1 MTTTDRAP
9 ALDDT
14 STRTLLYRAADHAA
28 DFLDGLDERPV
39 QPGGTHA
46 TLYAAL
52 GGELPAEGEP
62 AEQVIDELVAGT
74 ADGLLDST
82 GGAFF
87 GWVIGGVL
95 PAALAADWLTSAWD
109 QNTASYAHAPAQTV
123 VEQITGEWVI
133 DLLGLPPHA
142 SFAAVTGS
150 QMGHVTALAAAR
162 NGLLH
167 RAGWDVSA
175 RGLFGAPTIQV
186 VCSADRHASIDRA
199 LRLLG
204 FGTGAIHA
212 VATEASGR
220 IDLGALE
227 HALAATA
234 GSPTILCLQAGDLHT
249 GAFDPFEQAI
259 DLARGRENVWVHIDG
274 AFGLWAAASPR
285 HRGLTAG
292 MERADSW
299 VTDAHKML
307 NTPYD
312 CGFAIVADSA
322 AHRSATA
329 MQASYMPPAAG
340 AARDP
345 MDWTPEWSRRS
356 RATPVYAA
364 LRSLGRDGVA
374 ALIDADCEHA
384 AALVAGIHALDGA
397 EAVAFPVFN
406 QGLIRFHD
414 PDGSDRVKSDH
425 SGRGLVDRDP
435 ADSDLSNLADDAF
448 TDRVVARIQ
457 RDGQAWFGSATWRGM
472 HVMRVSVCDWRTTPA
487 HVERAIEAVAA
498 AIAAE
503 LALGNRTPQR
513 WQPGHQ

>member
-1 MTTTDRAP
+1 MTTTDPLP
-9 ALDDT
+9 AVDGTD
-14 STRTLLYRAADHAA
+14 TRTLLYRTADHAA
-28 DFLDGLDERPV
+28 DFLEGLDERPV
-39 QPGGTHA
+39 QPHGTHE

-62 AEQVIDELVAGT
+62 ADQVIDELVAGT

-95 PAALAADWLTSAWD
+95 PAALAADWLTSTWD
-109 QNTASYAHAPAQTV
+109 QNTASYAHAPAQSV
-123 VEQITGEWVI
+123 VEQVTGEWLI
-133 DLLGLPPHA
+133 DLLGLPTGS

-167 RAGWDVSA
+167 RAGWDVAA
-175 RGLFGAPTIQV
+175 RGLAGAPAIQV
-186 VCSADRHASIDRA
+186 ICSADRHASIDRA

-204 FGTGAIHA
+204 FGTDA
-212 VATEASGR
+212 VHPIATGTSGQ
-220 IDLGALE
+220 IDLNALRRALMATTGA
-227 HALAATA
+227 
-234 GSPTILCLQAGDLHT
+234 PTILCLQAGDLHT
-249 GAFDPFEQAI
+249 GAFDPFAAAI
-259 DLARGRENVWVHIDG
+259 DLARERDDVWVHVDG

-285 HRGLTAG
+285 HRELTAG
-292 MERADSW
+292 IERADSW

-307 NTPYD
+307 NTPFD
-312 CGFAIVADSA
+312 CGFAIVADTA

-340 AARDP
+340 AERDA

-364 LRSLGRDGVA
+364 LRSLGRNGVA
-374 ALIDADCEHA
+374 ALIDADCDNA
-384 AALVAGIHALDGA
+384 AALVTGIGALDGA
-397 EAVAFPVFN
+397 EAVAVPVFN

-414 PDGSDRVKSDH
+414 PARGERAGSDHDDSDH
-425 SGRGLVDRDP
+425 GVIDHGGRGLVDRDP
-435 ADSDLSNLADDAF
+435 ADSDLSDLADDAF
-448 TDRVVARIQ
+448 TDRVIARIQ
-457 RDGQAWFGSATWRGM
+457 RDGQAWFGPATWRGM

-503 LALGNRTPQR
+503 LALA
-513 WQPGHQ
+513 

>member
-1 MTTTDRAP
+1 
-9 ALDDT
+9 
-14 STRTLLYRAADHAA
+14 LLYRAADHAA
-28 DFLDGLDERPV
+28 DFLEGLDERPV
-39 QPGGTHA
+39 QPDGTHE

-52 GGELPAEGEP
+52 GGELPAAGEP

-95 PAALAADWLTSAWD
+95 PAALAADWLTSTWD
-109 QNTASYAHAPAQTV
+109 QNTASYAHAPAQSV
-123 VEQITGEWVI
+123 VEQVTGEWLI
-133 DLLGLPPHA
+133 NLLGLPSGA

-175 RGLFGAPTIQV
+175 RGLFGAPAIQV
-186 VCSADRHASIDRA
+186 ICSADRHASIDRA

-204 FGTGAIHA
+204 FGTDAVHA
-212 VATEASGR
+212 VATGTSGQVE
-220 IDLGALE
+220 LNALE
-227 HALAATA
+227 RALVATTGA
-234 GSPTILCLQAGDLHT
+234 PTILCLQAGDLNT
-249 GAFDPFEQAI
+249 GAFDPFAAAI
-259 DLARGRENVWVHIDG
+259 DLARKRDDVWVHIDG
-274 AFGLWAAASPR
+274 AFGLWAAASRR
-285 HRGLTAG
+285 HRELTAG

-307 NTPYD
+307 NTPFD
-312 CGFAIVADSA
+312 CGFAIVADAA

-340 AARDP
+340 AERDP

-374 ALIDADCEHA
+374 ALIDADCDNA
-384 AALVAGIHALDGA
+384 AALVTGISALDGA
-397 EAVAFPVFN
+397 EAVTFPVFN

-414 PDGSDRVKSDH
+414 PDGSDRVRSDR

-435 ADSDLSNLADDAF
+435 ADSDLSDLADDVF
-448 TDRVVARIQ
+448 TDRVIARIQ
-457 RDGQAWFGSATWRGM
+457 RDGQAWFGPSTWRGM

-487 HVERAIEAVAA
+487 HVERAITAVAA

-503 LALGNRTPQR
+503 VAA
-513 WQPGHQ
+513 